1 MAGGQ
6 NFAPRVWIAL
16 LRTRKVYAFLA
27 RITIRTFLCSR
38 ISQDLTRFMLGFAE
52 DMQLLTA

>member
-1 MAGGQ
+1 MGST
-6 NFAPRVWIAL
+6 FALRVLIAL
-16 LRTRKVYAFLA
+16 LRPVKMYAFLA

-38 ISQDLTRFMLGFAE
+38 ISQDLTRFMLDSAE